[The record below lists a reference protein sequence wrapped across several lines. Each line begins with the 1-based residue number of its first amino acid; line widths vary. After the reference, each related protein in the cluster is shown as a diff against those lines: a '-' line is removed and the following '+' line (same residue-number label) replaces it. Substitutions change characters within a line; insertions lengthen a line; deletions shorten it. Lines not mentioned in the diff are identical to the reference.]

1 MQMPPPPVS
10 TSVSRPGLARLPQ
23 GLAVAVAIGLAI
35 HGATA
40 VLILDGGRTIWPAAA
55 TFLLGAAIVAEG
67 MRRHYP
73 HDRVGACNI
82 VTLARLALA
91 LALLAPLAG
100 GAAAGWMVA
109 AVAGVALTLDG
120 VDGFLARRS
129 GLVSDF
135 GGRFDMEVDA
145 ALALVLALHALA
157 AGPLGPEV
165 LVLGVMRYAFVAG
178 GAIWPWIR
186 APLPPSLARKT
197 VCVLQLAALIAL
209 QLPPLPPEA
218 ATLLARLAALALSWS
233 FGRDLL
239 WLWRHR

>member
-1 MQMPPPPVS
+1 MPPPPVT
-10 TSVSRPGLARLPQ
+10 TSACRPGPLGLPRGLPTAAVT
-23 GLAVAVAIGLAI
+23 GLAAHVT
-35 HGATA
+35 TA
-40 VLILDGGRTIWPAAA
+40 ALVLDQGRAIWPAAA
-55 TFLLGAAIVAEG
+55 IYLLVVGIVAEG

-73 HDRVGACNI
+73 HDRVGACNM
-82 VTLARLALA
+82 VTLTRLALA
-91 LALLAPLAG
+91 MALLAPLAG
-100 GAAAGWMVA
+100 GTAAGWAVG

-145 ALALVLALHALA
+145 ALALVLALHALV
-157 AGPLGPEV
+157 AGALGPEV
-165 LVLGVMRYAFVAG
+165 LLLGVMRYGFLAAG
-178 GAIWPWIR
+178 VVWPWVR
-186 APLPPSLARKT
+186 APLPPSLARKA
-197 VCVLQLAALIAL
+197 VCVLQLATLIAL

-218 ATLLARLAALALSWS
+218 AIVLTRLTAIALAWS